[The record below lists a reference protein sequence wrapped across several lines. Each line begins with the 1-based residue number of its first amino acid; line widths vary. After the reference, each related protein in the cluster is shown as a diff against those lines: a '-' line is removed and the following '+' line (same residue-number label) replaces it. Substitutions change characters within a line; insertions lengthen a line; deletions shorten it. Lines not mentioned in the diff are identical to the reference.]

1 MDKKYLLFGDKE
13 ESQPEETHFLAK
25 IKQLLREALDGLLTA
40 ADVLNSLSTMFKL
53 ISHSE

>member
-40 ADVLNSLSTMFKL
+40 ADVLNSLSTMFKR